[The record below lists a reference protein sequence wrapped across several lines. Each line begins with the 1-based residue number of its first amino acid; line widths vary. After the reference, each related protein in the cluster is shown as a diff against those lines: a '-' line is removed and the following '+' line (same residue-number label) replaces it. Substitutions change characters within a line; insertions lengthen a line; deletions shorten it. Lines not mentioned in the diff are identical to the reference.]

1 SYLKELRAH
10 FPGPIVAD
18 MFCLLRLELELSV
31 QAKAML
37 MVREVG
43 LDMRADEDLTAC
55 LAELQYLQAGIGRTG
70 MLALKPLQVTS
81 HRDQWHK
88 YLLAQAG
95 PQARLTVGARK
106 RLFSRLG
113 GR

>member
-1 SYLKELRAH
+1 
-10 FPGPIVAD
+10 
-18 MFCLLRLELELSV
+18 MLL
-31 QAKAML
+31 
-37 MVREVG
+37 VREVG
-43 LDMRADEDLTAC
+43 LDMRVDEDLTAC
-55 LAELQYLQAGIGRTG
+55 LAELEYLQAGIGRTG

-88 YLLAQAG
+88 YLLAQAD